1 MRAILILKIAI
12 GSLVLNYSSAFAH
25 ICELSGNETADIIK
39 YNQCVADQD
48 RETKINKKISGYEDE
63 IKELVQDN
71 IRLKRRLAKIKRAL
85 STIISNY

>member
-1 MRAILILKIAI
+1 MLILKIAI
-12 GSLVLNYSSAFAH
+12 CSLVFNYSSAFAH

-39 YNQCVADQD
+39 YNQCVAGQNQ
-48 RETKINKKISGYEDE
+48 ETKINEKISDYEDE

-71 IRLKRRLAKIKRAL
+71 IRLKRRLAKIKSAL